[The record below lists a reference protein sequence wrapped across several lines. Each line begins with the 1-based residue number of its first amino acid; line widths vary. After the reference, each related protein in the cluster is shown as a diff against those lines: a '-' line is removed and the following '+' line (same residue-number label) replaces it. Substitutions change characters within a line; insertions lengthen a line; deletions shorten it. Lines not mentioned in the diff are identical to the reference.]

1 MLVKSPRNSKVPSLG
16 LVFLE
21 GKDDDMIDERKK
33 GISIP
38 REFPKIVQLLIVLW
52 HGLFKCVT
60 VFREPIF
67 SLKDGLQI
75 QAVHHEWHSFTGLG
89 RGIR

>member
-1 MLVKSPRNSKVPSLG
+1 MKGRKEYHNLKS
-16 LVFLE
+16 FL
-21 GKDDDMIDERKK
+21 KYKLL
-33 GISIP
+33 
-38 REFPKIVQLLIVLW
+38 VQLDSQEK